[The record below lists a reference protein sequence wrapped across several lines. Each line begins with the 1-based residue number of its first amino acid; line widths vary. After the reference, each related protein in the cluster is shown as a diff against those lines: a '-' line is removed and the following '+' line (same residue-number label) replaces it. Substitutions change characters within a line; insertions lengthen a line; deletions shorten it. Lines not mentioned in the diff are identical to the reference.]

1 MTCLFFSL
9 YTWNMASSLK
19 ESQAITE
26 IADVLYSFLRGSPHP
41 YAAPAIS
48 FPGVAHKLGL
58 SDYWVGG
65 SKKPAIIQLLQ
76 TTLNNKRELFC
87 DLILEIVRMGMAYRN
102 NKKDP
107 ITREEILQLNNL
119 ITRVN
124 FKIPELWDPAFLDI
138 LPRTQQ
144 PEEMKNKPTK
154 QEDVEKLKN
163 DLIQLTSL
171 KPQERGFAFEKFL
184 NQLFAAYNLDPR
196 SSFRIVGEQIDG
208 SFQIGSDIYLLE
220 AKWHDKPTDQ
230 ADLLVFHGKISGKS
244 TWSRG
249 LFVSY
254 NGFSPDGLSAFSRG
268 RQTNIIGMTSE
279 DLYHILNG
287 EMPLVEAINR
297 KARRAAE
304 TGEFFVSV
312 FTLSKGG

>member
-1 MTCLFFSL
+1 
-9 YTWNMASSLK
+9 MALSLK
-19 ESQAITE
+19 ESQAINE
-26 IADVLYSFLRGSPHP
+26 IADVLYSFLPGSPHP
-41 YAAPAIS
+41 YSAPAIS

-58 SDYWVGG
+58 SNYWQGG
-65 SKKPAIIQLLQ
+65 SKRPAIILLLQ
-76 TTLNNKRELFC
+76 STLEVKREIFC
-87 DLILEIVRMGMAYRN
+87 NLILEVVRVGMVYRS
-102 NKKDP
+102 NKKESV
-107 ITREEILQLNNL
+107 TREEILQLNNL

-124 FKIPELWDPAFLDI
+124 FKIPELWDSAFLDT
-138 LPRTQQ
+138 LPRTQL
-144 PEEMKNKPTK
+144 PEEIETK
-154 QEDVEKLKN
+154 RTNQENIAKLKN

-171 KPQERGFAFEKFL
+171 KAQERGFAFEKFL

-208 SFQIGSDIYLLE
+208 SFQIGSDVYLLE

-254 NGFSPDGLSAFSRG
+254 NGFSTDGLLAFSRG

>member
-1 MTCLFFSL
+1 
-9 YTWNMASSLK
+9 MALSLK

-26 IADVLYSFLRGSPHP
+26 MADVLYSFLPGSPHP
-41 YAAPAIS
+41 YAAPVIS

-58 SDYWVGG
+58 SDYWIGG

-76 TTLNNKRELFC
+76 STLDYQRGLFC
-87 DLILEIVRMGMAYRN
+87 SLILEIVRTGMAYRS
-102 NKKDP
+102 NKKELVTRDE
-107 ITREEILQLNNL
+107 ITKLNNL

-124 FKIPELWDPAFLDI
+124 FKIPELWDSTFLNA
-138 LPRTQQ
+138 LPGTQK
-144 PEEMKNKPTK
+144 PEEINNKIS
-154 QEDVEKLKN
+154 QEEDIKKRKN

-171 KPQERGFAFEKFL
+171 KPQERGFAFERFL
-184 NQLFAAYNLDPR
+184 NQLFAVYNLDPR

-208 SFQIGSDIYLLE
+208 SFQMGSDIYLLE

-287 EMPLVEAINR
+287 EMSLLEAINR
-297 KARRAAE
+297 KVRRAAE

-312 FTLSKGG
+312 FTLGKGG

>member
-1 MTCLFFSL
+1 MG
-9 YTWNMASSLK
+9 SSLK

-26 IADVLYSFLRGSPHP
+26 IADVLYSFLPGSPHP
-41 YAAPAIS
+41 HAAPAIS

-58 SDYWVGG
+58 SNYWIGG
-65 SKKPAIIQLLQ
+65 SKKPAINQLLQ
-76 TTLNNKRELFC
+76 ATLDNKRDLFC
-87 DLILEIVRMGMAYRN
+87 NLILEIVRVGMAYRN
-102 NKKDP
+102 NKKEP
-107 ITREEILQLNNL
+107 VTRDEILQLNNL

-138 LPRTQQ
+138 LPRIQQ
-144 PEEMKNKPTK
+144 PEEIKNKLTNQK
-154 QEDVEKLKN
+154 IIENLKN
-163 DLIQLTSL
+163 DLIQLTNL
-171 KPQERGFAFEKFL
+171 NPQERGFAFEKFL
-184 NQLFAAYNLDPR
+184 NQLFAAYDLSPR

-208 SFQIGSDIYLLE
+208 SFQIGSDVYLLE

-254 NGFSPDGLSAFSRG
+254 NGFSADGLTAFSRG

-312 FTLSKGG
+312 FVLSKGG